1 MEKDL
6 EYYEGLD
13 KRSKEYKEWKKSFEE
28 SQADKPEGLGD
39 VVANITKAT
48 GLDKVAEAAAEAFG
62 FEDCGCEERQ
72 DRWNKLFSFRK
83 PECFT
88 EQEYL
93 FLKYF
98 FEDYTNKVS
107 YTDRKK
113 LYEIYNRVFRK
124 SETPTSCSACL
135 RDKINSLRKLFSDY
149 Q

>member
-1 MEKDL
+1 MEKDI
-6 EYYEGLD
+6 EYYESLD

-28 SQADKPEGLGD
+28 GQANKPEGLGD

-48 GLDKVAEAAAEAFG
+48 GLDKVAESVADALG
-62 FEDCGCEERQ
+62 FDDCGCEERQ
-72 DRWNKLFSFRK
+72 KRWNEKFSFRK

-88 EQEYL
+88 EEEYL
-93 FLKYF
+93 FLKDF
-98 FEDYTNKVS
+98 FASYTNKVS

-113 LYEIYNRVFRK
+113 LYKIYNRVFSK
-124 SETPTSCSACL
+124 NETPTSCSACL